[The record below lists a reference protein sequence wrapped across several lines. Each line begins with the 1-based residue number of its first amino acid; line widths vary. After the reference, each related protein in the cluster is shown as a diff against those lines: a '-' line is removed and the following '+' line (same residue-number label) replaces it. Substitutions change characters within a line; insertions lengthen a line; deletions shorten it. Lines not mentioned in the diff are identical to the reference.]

1 MSSDHVLSG
10 EIPDNLAI
18 AIIGQT
24 TGDLAAGRIAAN
36 LRKTQPN
43 IRILRLTK
51 QYSRCGPEFEFCCFV
66 EDGPGAFL
74 SCVAEMVAPETSDEV
89 DIYSDSDG
97 VLAFCS

>member
-66 EDGPGAFL
+66 EDGPGAVL
-74 SCVAEMVAPETSDEV
+74 SCVAEMVAPETSDEF